1 MELDSDAIKTNPDL
15 KGQNGRD
22 GRDGKDGQNGRDGRD
37 GRDGNSLHQMT
48 LLMLKKST
56 LAIQL

>member
-1 MELDSDAIKTNPDL
+1 MVETAEMDKTVEMVKMD
-15 KGQNGRD
+15 KTVEMAETAEMVIA
-22 GRDGKDGQNGRDGRD
+22 
-37 GRDGNSLHQMT
+37 LHQMT